1 MIHRA
6 INKNIVDSMRECVM
20 FSGMSDE
27 QFNLVLQ
34 FSDLIHK
41 QADQMLFQQDMDL
54 SHIYYVYD
62 GAIKLGRSTIK
73 GDEKIIEVVFPGRTF
88 AEGVLFA
95 GKPKYPVTATALKSS
110 VVVSIQA
117 QPFLKLLKNS
127 ADLCINMLGH
137 LSIRLHWMVRE
148 LDKQTLHNASFRVID
163 YFLTQVNDEV
173 TDEYQLKLSVPKR
186 DIASRLSIKPE
197 TFSRALKTLE
207 NKQLIVVKE
216 KKIILI
222 NVSQLRSLLNS
233 EAL

>member
-1 MIHRA
+1 
-6 INKNIVDSMRECVM
+6 
-20 FSGMSDE
+20 
-27 QFNLVLQ
+27 
-34 FSDLIHK
+34 
-41 QADQMLFQQDMDL
+41 MLFQQDMDL

-95 GKPKYPVTATALKSS
+95 GKPKYPVTATALKPS

-117 QPFLKLLKNS
+117 QPFLILLKHS
-127 ADLCINMLGH
+127 SDLCINMLGH
-137 LSIRLHWMVRE
+137 LSVRLHWMVKE

-163 YFLTQVNDEV
+163 YFLGQVNGDI
-173 TDEYQLKLSVPKR
+173 TDEFNLKLTVPKR

-197 TFSRALKTLE
+197 TFSRALKSLE
-207 NKQLIVVKE
+207 NRGLIMVEE
-216 KKIILI
+216 KKIFLK
-222 NVSQLRSLLNS
+222 NVAQLRSLLKT